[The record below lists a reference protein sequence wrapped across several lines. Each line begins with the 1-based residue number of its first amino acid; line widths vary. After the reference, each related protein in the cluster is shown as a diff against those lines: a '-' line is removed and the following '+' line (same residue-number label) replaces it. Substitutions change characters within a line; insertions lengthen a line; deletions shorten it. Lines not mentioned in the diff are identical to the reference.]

1 MYSRFGFITLFYS
14 LVLGIEDLC
23 CLLQALTKYST
34 DAMKEAKLFDL
45 LSSVCRRVMPKI
57 FNLTD
62 AYLNSM
68 HNFLILCY
76 GEVPTPFGVFVQGSC
91 AQ

>member
-1 MYSRFGFITLFYS
+1 MNVFTFWFYYIILFIS
-14 LVLGIEDLC
+14 AWIEALC

-45 LSSVCRRVMPKI
+45 LSSVCRRITPKI

-62 AYLNSM
+62 AYLKSM

-76 GEVPTPFGVFVQGSC
+76 GEVPTPFGIFL
-91 AQ
+91 

>member
-1 MYSRFGFITLFYS
+1 MYSHFITLFYL
-14 LVLGIEDLC
+14 LVLDIEALC

-45 LSSVCRRVMPKI
+45 LSSVCRRVIPKI

-62 AYLNSM
+62 VYLNST
-68 HNFLILCY
+68 HNVLILCS
-76 GEVPTPFGVFVQGSC
+76 GEVPTPFWVFLQGSC